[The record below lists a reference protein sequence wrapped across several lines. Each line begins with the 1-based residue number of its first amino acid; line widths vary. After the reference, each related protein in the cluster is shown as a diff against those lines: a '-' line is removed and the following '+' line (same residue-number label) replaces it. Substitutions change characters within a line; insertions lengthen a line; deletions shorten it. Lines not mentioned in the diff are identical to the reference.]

1 MILNTDSESTLE
13 KTRGP
18 SGFQKCKS
26 VSDQVG
32 LLQKNMQEKS
42 QLTKSYTSFMG
53 GRLHLSLGH
62 FFIRFLLVTSKFTL
76 LLRWGTGGYSTSWV
90 QEYKGYTLTK
100 VGKKKAQFLIDIMGS
115 LHQLWSACLW
125 IYLLSK
131 TKTCIIIK
139 CLFPSVI

>member
-42 QLTKSYTSFMG
+42 QLTKG
-53 GRLHLSLGH
+53 KELS
-62 FFIRFLLVTSKFTL
+62 RP
-76 LLRWGTGGYSTSWV
+76 SWV
-90 QEYKGYTLTK
+90 TGIYVSGFKVLTLIRRGMPIKLDDSQFTAEMQDS
-100 VGKKKAQFLIDIMGS
+100 KKILIMIQPWVDFH
-115 LHQLWSACLW
+115 LYH
-125 IYLLSK
+125 
-131 TKTCIIIK
+131 
-139 CLFPSVI
+139 